1 MWLCLQIQSYQ
12 CIISIE
18 LFLNSLSYFVVLFLS
33 QTLQGLQTLK
43 QHYFFKNAHCMING
57 QKKDS
62 NQVYCI
68 CFFSFFQLCPK
79 LYTTYS
85 QAISVGFPLHLD
97 PSSKSSIMRKWTE
110 WLNCCKLEIVQFGKW
125 QKKVKITQA
134 TIYSV
139 FVGSWHLSFKIPR
152 FQEVPCEQ
160 VESPAKTALI
170 SYTMDSVVEFLW
182 LIGHLLWTSSFSKV
196 WK

>member
-1 MWLCLQIQSYQ
+1 MHKDGIKNCLIEVWLYLQIQSYQ

-125 QKKVKITQA
+125 QRKLKILRLLLIPFWLA
-134 TIYSV
+134 
-139 FVGSWHLSFKIPR
+139 VGTLTSKLQDARKSRVNRWRVQPR
-152 FQEVPCEQ
+152 LPWSLTPWIQWRNFC
-160 VESPAKTALI
+160 
-170 SYTMDSVVEFLW
+170 D
-182 LIGHLLWTSSFSKV
+182 
-196 WK
+196 